1 MIVQKFNPAL
11 LPSQPNLYFETILW
25 NDDIEYIA
33 GVDEA
38 GRGALAGEVA
48 AAAVILPKDTS
59 LMQTLSGVRDSKQM
73 TPAQR
78 ERWAVEIKKV
88 AITWAVGYASN
99 DEIDA
104 RGILPATCLAIYRA
118 LEALKIRPQYLL
130 VDYID
135 LLDCKIP
142 QTPLVKGDARSLS
155 IASASVLAKT
165 ARDELMR
172 QYDRLFPGYGFA
184 RHKGYGTA
192 SHRAAIHQMGGC
204 PLHRQSFAPLNQ
216 MITQGGPHE

>member
-1 MIVQKFNPAL
+1 VIVQKFNQAL
-11 LPSQPNLYFETILW
+11 VPSQPNLCFETILW

-38 GRGALAGEVA
+38 GRGALAGEGA

-78 ERWAVEIKKV
+78 ERWAMEIKKV

-118 LEALKIRPQYLL
+118 LEALKIRPQHLL

-142 QTPLVKGDARSLS
+142 QTPLVKVDARSLS
-155 IASASVLAKT
+155 IASASVLAKN
-165 ARDELMR
+165 R
-172 QYDRLFPGYGFA
+172 QR
-184 RHKGYGTA
+184 
-192 SHRAAIHQMGGC
+192 
-204 PLHRQSFAPLNQ
+204 
-216 MITQGGPHE
+216 

>member
-1 MIVQKFNPAL
+1 MQKFNQAL
-11 LPSQPNLYFETILW
+11 VPSQPNLCFETILW

-38 GRGALAGEVA
+38 GRGALAGEGA

-78 ERWAVEIKKV
+78 ERWAMEIKKV

-118 LEALKIRPQYLL
+118 LEALKIRPQHLL

-142 QTPLVKGDARSLS
+142 QTPLVKVDARSLS
-155 IASASVLAKT
+155 IASASVLAKN
-165 ARDELMR
+165 R
-172 QYDRLFPGYGFA
+172 QR
-184 RHKGYGTA
+184 
-192 SHRAAIHQMGGC
+192 
-204 PLHRQSFAPLNQ
+204 
-216 MITQGGPHE
+216 